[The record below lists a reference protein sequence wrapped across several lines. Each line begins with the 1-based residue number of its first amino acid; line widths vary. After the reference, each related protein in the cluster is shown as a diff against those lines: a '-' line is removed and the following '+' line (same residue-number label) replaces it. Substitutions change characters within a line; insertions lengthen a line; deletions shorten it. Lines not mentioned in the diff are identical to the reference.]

1 MRNYEEA
8 VDGKIFRYVVV
19 KIENPYKFKNC
30 YFFMKKV
37 MVSRT

>member
-1 MRNYEEA
+1 MKRRWTE
-8 VDGKIFRYVVV
+8 KIFRYVVV

-37 MVSRT
+37 VISRTWG